1 MDRRIKKTRNLIKK
15 EVTRIYSSNRKVKL
29 NVSSLCEMID
39 INRSTFY
46 LHYNCID
53 DVIEEIE
60 KETVHD
66 IKQICIEHRDNITVA
81 LTEICLYAKQHSNE
95 AKTIFNVSFSHFLN
109 LVLREFYQL
118 ANDAWFVTSVEESI
132 SKEYV
137 TTFLIYGSLGVI
149 KKWVFDDFNTPIET
163 IAKGFS
169 DFFKGKY
176 KTEK

>member
-1 MDRRIKKTRNLIKK
+1 MDRRIKKTKNLIRQ
-15 EVTRIYSSNRKVKL
+15 EVTRVYSSNRKVKL
-29 NVSSLCEMID
+29 NVSSLCESID

-46 LHYNCID
+46 LHYNCIE

-60 KETVHD
+60 KEIVED
-66 IKQICIEHRDNITVA
+66 VKKICVDYRDNVTNA
-81 LTEICLYAKQHSNE
+81 LTEICIYVKQHNNE

-118 ANDAWFVTSVEESI
+118 ANDSWFVTSVEGNI

-149 KKWVFDDFNTPIET
+149 KKWVFDDFKAPIEA
-163 IAKGFS
+163 IANGFH
-169 DFFKGKY
+169 DFFKSKY
-176 KTEK
+176 KTK